1 MANKKQIRNIKVNIE
16 RTIQGLRTKPRE
28 FIYDDTNSFVKPD
41 TLYSVYYTLSKT
53 EQFLTGILESSTSRM
68 IRPTGQRS
76 LYGQYTAIKST
87 QRQKYPKTTPMVPSE
102 SDYRIG
108 EITRYFTQRA
118 NNPNSEIFEISKED
132 SENENS
138 LYKYT
143 IFQWRISGTREEVIR
158 ENQGT
163 IKNLQREYPN
173 ITKVL
178 FPLQLWIP
186 PKNSPDDL
194 EKKLS
199 LLANG

>member
-16 RTIQGLRTKPRE
+16 RTIQGLRTKTRE
-28 FIYDDTNSFVKPD
+28 FMYEDTNNFVKPD
-41 TLYSVYYTLSKT
+41 TLYSIYYTLGKT

-138 LYKYT
+138 LYKYNSDYFSSRIFT
-143 IFQWRISGTREEVIR
+143 IIGIHY
-158 ENQGT
+158 N
-163 IKNLQREYPN
+163 P
-173 ITKVL
+173 
-178 FPLQLWIP
+178 
-186 PKNSPDDL
+186 
-194 EKKLS
+194 
-199 LLANG
+199 A

>member
-28 FIYDDTNSFVKPD
+28 FLYSDTNSYVKPD
-41 TLYSVYYTLSKT
+41 TLYSIYYTLSKR
-53 EQFLTGILESSTSRM
+53 ERFLTGILESSNSR
-68 IRPTGQRS
+68 IIKPIEQRS
-76 LYGQYTAIKST
+76 LYGQYSEIKSS
-87 QRQKYPKTTPMVPSE
+87 QRQKYPKTTPMVPLE

-108 EITRYFTQRA
+108 EITRYFTQRG
-118 NNPNSEIFEISKED
+118 NNPNSEIFEISKKD
-132 SENENS
+132 FNNKNN

-143 IFQWRISGTREEVIR
+143 SFQWRISGTKEEVIR

-163 IKNLQREYPN
+163 IRSQQREYPN

>member
-28 FIYDDTNSFVKPD
+28 FIYDDTNSYVKPD

-163 IKNLQREYPN
+163 IRSLQREYPN

>member
-1 MANKKQIRNIKVNIE
+1 MSTKQQIRNIKINIE
-16 RTIQGLRTKPRE
+16 ITIQGLRTKPRE
-28 FIYDDTNSFVKPD
+28 FIYEDTNSFVKPD
-41 TLYSVYYTLSKT
+41 TLYSVYYTLSKD
-53 EQFLTGILESSTSRM
+53 EQFLTGILDSTISRT
-68 IRPTGQRS
+68 IKPTGQRS
-76 LYGQYTAIKST
+76 LFGQYINTT
-87 QRQKYPKTTPMVPSE
+87 TPERQDYPKTTPMVPTE

-108 EITRYFTQRA
+108 EITRYFTQRG
-118 NNPNSEIFEISKED
+118 NNTNSEIFEISKD
-132 SENENS
+132 DFDNQNN

-143 IFQWRISGTREEVIR
+143 TFQWRISGTREEVIR

-163 IKNLQREYPN
+163 IRSEQREYPN

>member
-28 FIYDDTNSFVKPD
+28 FIYDDTNSYVKPD
-41 TLYSVYYTLSKT
+41 TLYSVYYTLDKK
-53 EQFLTGILESSTSRM
+53 EVYLTGIKESSTSR
-68 IRPTGQRS
+68 I
-76 LYGQYTAIKST
+76 IKKVKDKTLFARYVELKTPSRQNYPPST
-87 QRQKYPKTTPMVPSE
+87 PIVPVE

-108 EITRYFTQRA
+108 EITRYFTQRG
-118 NNPNSEIFEISKED
+118 NNTNSEIFEISKED
-132 SENENS
+132 FQDKNN

-143 IFQWRISGTREEVIR
+143 SFQWRISGTREEVIR

-163 IKNLQREYPN
+163 IRSQQREYPN

>member
-1 MANKKQIRNIKVNIE
+1 MVSKKQIRNIKVNIE
-16 RTIQGLRTKPRE
+16 RAIQGLRTKPRE

-41 TLYSVYYTLSKT
+41 TLYSVYFTLSKT
-53 EQFLTGILESSTSRM
+53 ERFLTGILESSNSRM
-68 IRPTGQRS
+68 IRPAGQRS
-76 LYGQYTAIKST
+76 LYSQYTAIKST
-87 QRQKYPKTTPMVPSE
+87 RRQTYPKTTPMVPTE

-118 NNPNSEIFEISKED
+118 NNPNSVLFEITKKD

-143 IFQWRISGTREEVIR
+143 VFDWKISGTREEVIR

-163 IKNLQREYPN
+163 IRSQQREYPN

-186 PKNSPDDL
+186 PKNSLDDL

-199 LLANG
+199 LLAKD

>member
-1 MANKKQIRNIKVNIE
+1 MA
-16 RTIQGLRTKPRE
+16 
-28 FIYDDTNSFVKPD
+28 
-41 TLYSVYYTLSKT
+41 
-53 EQFLTGILESSTSRM
+53 
-68 IRPTGQRS
+68 
-76 LYGQYTAIKST
+76 
-87 QRQKYPKTTPMVPSE
+87 KYWV
-102 SDYRIG
+102 
-108 EITRYFTQRA
+108 A

-163 IKNLQREYPN
+163 IRSQQREYPN

>member
-28 FIYDDTNSFVKPD
+28 FIYDDTNSYVKPD

-163 IKNLQREYPN
+163 IRSQQREYPN

>member
-1 MANKKQIRNIKVNIE
+1 MITKKQIRNIKLNIE

-41 TLYSVYYTLSKT
+41 TLYSVYYTLSKD
-53 EQFLTGILESSTSRM
+53 EQFLTGILDSTTSR
-68 IRPTGQRS
+68 IIKPTGQRS
-76 LYGQYTAIKST
+76 LFGQYINTT
-87 QRQKYPKTTPMVPSE
+87 TPERQDYPKTTPVVPSE

-108 EITRYFTQRA
+108 EITRYFTQRG
-118 NNPNSEIFEISKED
+118 NNTNSEIFEISKD
-132 SENENS
+132 DFDNQNN
-138 LYKYT
+138 LYKYKS
-143 IFQWRISGTREEVIR
+143 FQWRISGTREVVIR

-199 LLANG
+199 LLANS

>member
-1 MANKKQIRNIKVNIE
+1 MATKKQIQNIKTNIE
-16 RTIQGLRTKPRE
+16 RTIQGLHTKPQE
-28 FIYDDTNSFVKPD
+28 FTYKQTDGFVKPD
-41 TLYSVYYTLSKT
+41 TLYSIYYTLTKS
-53 EQFLTGILESSTSRM
+53 EVYLTGILDTSNSKIINRIKNKTM
-68 IRPTGQRS
+68 YS
-76 LYGQYTAIKST
+76 NYSDIKSLS
-87 QRQKYPKTTPMVPSE
+87 RHSYPKTTPANPSE

-163 IKNLQREYPN
+163 IRSQQREYPN